1 MKTKPLYETLL
12 KHLGEDDL
20 TIIKRVI
27 SNYTFIDYGIVQ
39 EYKEG
44 TIKVKLAH
52 KLMNKDI
59 YLENIEVL
67 TIDRK
72 SVV

>member
-39 EYKEG
+39 EYKEWN
-44 TIKVKLAH
+44 
-52 KLMNKDI
+52 NKSKACTQA
-59 YLENIEVL
+59 YE
-67 TIDRK
+67 
-72 SVV
+72 